1 VNSYYLNYLAS
12 ALTVLIMLNGQTSA
26 KLTQQELVELTDQA
40 SGLFRQAND
49 LAKSDP
55 SRAQTLYE
63 QTILRYKRIIEEG
76 HITNAPLYYNLGNT
90 YLLMGDIGRAVLNYR
105 RAQRFAGDASEL
117 AGNLR
122 KNLQTALEQRR
133 DQVPLKAQERILQ
146 TLFFWHYDFAVKT
159 RFLLACFAWVLTW
172 VAISVRMWRRRGRG
186 TAGLAIVGMVVAVC
200 FAVSVAV
207 DVHSD
212 RANAQGVIVADEV
225 TARQG
230 DGINYPE
237 SFREPLHSGTEF
249 ILREKRSK
257 WLRIELSSGDDA
269 WIPAETAEMI

>member
-1 VNSYYLNYLAS
+1 MKNYYLNYFAS
-12 ALTVLIMLNGQTSA
+12 ALTVLIMLNGQASA

-40 SGLFRQAND
+40 GGLFRQAND
-49 LAKSDP
+49 LAKSEP
-55 SRAQTLYE
+55 GRARTLYE

-76 HITNAPLYYNLGNT
+76 HITNAPLYYNVGNA
-90 YLLMGDIGRAVLNYR
+90 YLLMGDIGRAILNYR

-133 DQVPLKAQERILQ
+133 DQVQLKAQKRILQ
-146 TLFFWHYDFAVKT
+146 TLFFWHYDFGVKI
-159 RFLLACFAWVLTW
+159 RLLLGCFAWVFAWAAL
-172 VAISVRMWRRRGRG
+172 SVRIWRRRGRG
-186 TAGLAIVGMVVAVC
+186 AVGTAIVGMVVAVC

-207 DVHSD
+207 DVNSD
-212 RANAQGVIVADEV
+212 RTNAQGVIVADEV

-237 SFREPLHSGTEF
+237 SFVEPLHSGTEF

-257 WLRIELSSGDDA
+257 WLRIELTSGDDT

>member
-1 VNSYYLNYLAS
+1 MKNYYPNYFAS
-12 ALTVLIMLNGQTSA
+12 VLMVLIILNGQTSA

-40 SGLFRQAND
+40 GGLFRQAND
-49 LAKSDP
+49 LAKSEP
-55 SRAQTLYE
+55 GLARTLYE
-63 QTILRYKRIIEEG
+63 QTILRYKKIIEEG
-76 HITNAPLYYNLGNT
+76 HITNAPLYYNIGNA
-90 YLLMGDIGRAVLNYR
+90 YLLMGDVGRAILNYR
-105 RAQRFAGDASEL
+105 RAQQFAGEASEP

-133 DQVPLKAQERILQ
+133 DEVQLKTQKRILQ
-146 TLFFWHYDFAVKT
+146 TLFFWYYDFSIKT
-159 RFLLACFAWVLTW
+159 RLLLGCFAWVSAW
-172 VAISVRMWRRRGRG
+172 VLLSVYIWRRRGRG
-186 TAGLAIVGMVVAVC
+186 AVGTAIVGMVVAVC

-207 DVHSD
+207 DVNSD
-212 RANAQGVIVADEV
+212 RTNAQGVIVADEV

-237 SFREPLHSGTEF
+237 SFVEPLHCGTEF

-257 WLRIELSSGDDA
+257 WLRIELTSGDDT